1 MATFLKR
8 GDKWQAQTCIR
19 GRRKA
24 KTFDTKAE
32 ARCWA
37 LAQEAADKSGFIPE
51 SLMTFA
57 DLQLVWYEAKGK
69 NLKSPSVRYAVK
81 RAGKDTFALKAIS
94 TLTPKDFDA
103 FMESEKA
110 RGLKPGTIYSKLVY
124 YSSVLSWAVS
134 QGWLKETHCAK

>member
-32 ARCWA
+32 ARRWA

-69 NLKSPSVRYAVK
+69 ILNRHRSA
-81 RAGKDTFALKAIS
+81 
-94 TLTPKDFDA
+94 TLS
-103 FMESEKA
+103 SEREKI
-110 RGLKPGTIYSKLVY
+110 LLP
-124 YSSVLSWAVS
+124 
-134 QGWLKETHCAK
+134 